1 MKLTPAFEQ
10 LAGEYSVKCKA
21 LKFFGVNTQMA
32 PDLASQFELTTIPTF
47 IIWHRGTQVDR
58 LEGDNLEKLK
68 EAIAKLKEK
77 LG

>member
-32 PDLASQFELTTIPTF
+32 PDLASQFESTF
-47 IIWHRGTQVDR
+47 HSDPFKLFKFNDIEYNRGCP
-58 LEGDNLEKLK
+58 G
-68 EAIAKLKEK
+68 
-77 LG
+77 